1 MKNIL
6 VQVRAT
12 EVVLWLTFNAE
23 TSRLDSWTAF
33 ALRQVLTAIRSHAMV
48 AWAFD
53 EPRAE
58 AIGITK
64 LDVALDLAGSM
75 LPLDAKRAQAEV
87 KARLTAV
94 IPQIMDRPGGN
105 IVSWTRLPGL
115 VVRTGD
121 NNLHSCLQYRILD
134 VDGVEL
140 LNIKFYDK
148 IMDLVGRDGYSQ
160 VSSRLHTILGCGHH
174 LSMF

>member
-1 MKNIL
+1 
-6 VQVRAT
+6 
-12 EVVLWLTFNAE
+12 
-23 TSRLDSWTAF
+23 
-33 ALRQVLTAIRSHAMV
+33 
-48 AWAFD
+48 
-53 EPRAE
+53 
-58 AIGITK
+58 
-64 LDVALDLAGSM
+64 M

-87 KARLTAV
+87 KARLAAV

-121 NNLHSCLQYRILD
+121 NNLHSCFQYRVLD